1 MVYIKK
7 ELEELHDSAI
17 PVYMSLAKKDHPT
30 MLHLPAND
38 YIGVIVDYNGNE
50 TAKFKVI
57 IESTNSTINN

>member
-17 PVYMSLAKKDHPT
+17 PAYMSLAKKDQPNV
-30 MLHLPAND
+30 LHLPANN
-38 YIGVIVDYNGNE
+38 YIGVIVDNNGNE

-57 IESTNSTINN
+57 RESTNSTINN